1 MLLCCCCCYYYYYYY
16 YYYYFCRIDI
26 TRKGSEKF
34 KHLKI
39 ENEFQGDNS
48 THSYM
53 EFLRSHANLMLK
65 QEKEDC
71 QYQNSS
77 KDTTEIPMISTD
89 GRYYSANVRHSGC
102 MT

>member
-1 MLLCCCCCYYYYYYY
+1 MKALLGMLLHIYMLLYYYY

-48 THSYM
+48 TLSYM
-53 EFLRSHANLMLK
+53 ELLK

-71 QYQNSS
+71 QDQNSP

-89 GRYYSANVRHSGC
+89 QEDETYYSANVRHSGR